1 MDVGIEMKARKM
13 SVAGRGVRDK
23 DHGPIN
29 GRHKD
34 NNDGQKGNVIAYMSV
49 YLMSKKHVSSGSC
62 HLFCSFLC
70 VWMFREE
77 GGGVTMYEG
86 FSYAGMPVKGQRM
99 IYNGRD
105 KGQ

>member
-34 NNDGQKGNVIAYMSV
+34 NNDGQKGNVFCV
-49 YLMSKKHVSSGSC
+49 YERLPHVKETCLLWILSLILFFFMRLDVSGG
-62 HLFCSFLC
+62 
-70 VWMFREE
+70 

-99 IYNGRD
+99 IYNGKD